1 MREKQHFCL
10 QIMQTHI
17 IFKKN
22 KEKVLQRIGN
32 AVECTS
38 IGGDED

>member
-1 MREKQHFCL
+1 MNKKQPY
-10 QIMQTHI
+10 
-17 IFKKN
+17 N
-22 KEKVLQRIGN
+22 KEISKKVLQASGN